1 MISWDD
7 APVCNHQNIKL
18 LLTAITGCEEFYVLC
33 PFKIFFTCANFK
45 MIFSN
50 AKVNASKMT
59 AVTGDGYLVTITLD
73 HICPFVQ
80 SGRRV
85 KQSINAINKPL
96 GVMPLGAGIRVGK
109 RKI

>member
-1 MISWDD
+1 MFTYFKNREANDSIY
-7 APVCNHQNIKL
+7 VCL
-18 LLTAITGCEEFYVLC
+18 LYTS
-33 PFKIFFTCANFK
+33 
-45 MIFSN
+45 FSN